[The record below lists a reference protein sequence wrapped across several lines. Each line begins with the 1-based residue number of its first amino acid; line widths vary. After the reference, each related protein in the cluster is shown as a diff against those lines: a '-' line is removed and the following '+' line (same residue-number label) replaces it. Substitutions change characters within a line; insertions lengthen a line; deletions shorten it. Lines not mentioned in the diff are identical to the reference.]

1 MLVFIQHVE
10 SCHYAVVAFLLE
22 TLEAPWQIWQCRAC
36 GTRPFVAASSR
47 WLCQIRIWSGL
58 DTGQWAA
65 ALVVQLAPIRLT
77 GRTKLGAARQTCQ
90 KGTSGRILETTAQ
103 HTSPTLW
110 QIRVVCSQIEVRP
123 KPTIRNG
130 WTASDERP
138 GRARSSDPRSGGY
151 TLGIVLR
158 DGQLDEN
165 RIPDTILQLMSKKA
179 PKDKRKV
186 ARHASAS
193 PPRRQSSMPEV
204 CKAAAQ
210 GGPARET
217 SAFIYPGKMQEDES
231 SRSTLAP

>member
-1 MLVFIQHVE
+1 MRTMG
-10 SCHYAVVAFLLE
+10 CGA
-22 TLEAPWQIWQCRAC
+22 CRAAGAHTPYRQDEVGC
-36 GTRPFVAASSR
+36 GPSNLPKGHIRKDSRDDRSAHFTNIVANS
-47 WLCQIRIWSGL
+47 
-58 DTGQWAA
+58 
-65 ALVVQLAPIRLT
+65 
-77 GRTKLGAARQTCQ
+77 
-90 KGTSGRILETTAQ
+90 
-103 HTSPTLW
+103 
-110 QIRVVCSQIEVRP
+110 RP